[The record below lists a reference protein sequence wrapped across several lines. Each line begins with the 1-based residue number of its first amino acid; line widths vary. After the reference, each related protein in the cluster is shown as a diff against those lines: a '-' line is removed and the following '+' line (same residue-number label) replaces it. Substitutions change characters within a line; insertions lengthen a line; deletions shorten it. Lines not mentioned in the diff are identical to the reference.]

1 MGIELAQ
8 EGKQQVR
15 TLWRLHVRHKGGD
28 GNVAA
33 SVAFCLE
40 RSMIG
45 MGWPVPNESITQSD
59 DL

>member
-1 MGIELAQ
+1 M
-8 EGKQQVR
+8 R